1 MALSLPQ
8 VEGRLIAM
16 GLGNL
21 LLQLLGDGLTSPV
34 TLPFS
39 RLAEAQSL
47 QRYLYRWLWFNPQVK
62 ERVSLRVDEGAMALT
77 LTPKSRPE
85 RRGRVGSKRSG

>member
-21 LLQLLGDGLTSPV
+21 LLELLSGPLPSPL
-34 TLPFS
+34 TLPFGS
-39 RLAEAQSL
+39 VGQAASV
-47 QRYLYRWLWFNPQVK
+47 QRFLYRWLWFNPPVK
-62 ERVSLRVDEGAMALT
+62 ERVSLRLNESASALV
-77 LTPKSRPE
+77 LIPKSGPE
-85 RRGRVGSKRSG
+85 KRGRRGSKP